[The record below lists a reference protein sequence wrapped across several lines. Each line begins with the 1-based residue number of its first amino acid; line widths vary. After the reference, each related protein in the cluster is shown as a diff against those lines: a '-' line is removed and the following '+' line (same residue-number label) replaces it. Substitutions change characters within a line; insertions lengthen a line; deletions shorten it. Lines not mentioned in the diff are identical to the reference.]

1 MLKMIECTLRV
12 DLRLGIWGCSM
23 TQNMPAR
30 EARGRR
36 KRTVIYVLGGFIGIL
51 LIYTLYVGITIWNYA
66 QRTADIPS
74 DAAIVLGAAVW
85 EGKPSPV
92 FQGRIDHALWLYDR
106 QYVDKLIF
114 TGGRSSEDELAES
127 EVARQYAIE
136 HGVPESDILV
146 ESASTI
152 TEQNLHFANKV
163 GDSAGLSSYL
173 IVSDPLHM
181 KRAMMM
187 ADDMGL
193 KANPSPTARSA
204 YQSLRS
210 KVPFLI
216 REVCYYIGYQLASPF
231 R

>member
-1 MLKMIECTLRV
+1 MQHDAKYAGKGSEGRKM
-12 DLRLGIWGCSM
+12 
-23 TQNMPAR
+23 
-30 EARGRR
+30 
-36 KRTVIYVLGGFIGIL
+36 RTVNQVWLGLIGIL
-51 LIYTLYVGITIWNYA
+51 LIYTIYVGSAIWNYA
-66 QRTADIPS
+66 QRTVNIPS

-85 EGKPSPV
+85 EGEPSPV

-114 TGGRSSEDELAES
+114 TGGRSSGDDLAES

-146 ESASTI
+146 ETASTI
-152 TEQNLHFANKV
+152 TEQNLHYANEI
-163 GDSAGLSSYL
+163 GGTAGLSSYL

-187 ADDMGL
+187 AEDMGL
-193 KANPSPTARSA
+193 EANPSPASRSA

-216 REVCYYIGYQLASPF
+216 REVFYYIGYQLVAPF